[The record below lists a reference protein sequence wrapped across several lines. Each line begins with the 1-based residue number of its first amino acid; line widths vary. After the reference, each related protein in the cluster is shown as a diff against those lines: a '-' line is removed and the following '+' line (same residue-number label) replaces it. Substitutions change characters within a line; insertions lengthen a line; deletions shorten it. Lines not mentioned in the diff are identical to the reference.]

1 MISTQSTG
9 YGHPVG
15 SISPPLLGRVHG
27 HLSTALDRIG
37 GQRRFKRNTEI
48 YSEGESANCW
58 FKVISGAVRTTKI
71 FEDGRRHV
79 GQFYFEGDFFG
90 FDKSDERIFSAEA
103 VCDSM
108 VMRYPR
114 EGSERLFDTNPEFA
128 RDLREMLLSDM
139 LNAQTRMLLLG
150 RMNALERVTTF
161 LLDVRKRRK
170 GSRMVELPMSRIDIA
185 DYLGLTTETVCRVLS
200 SLKREGTI
208 GIPSPH
214 RIELRGDLVL
224 RLVA

>member
-1 MISTQSTG
+1 MMSTQSTEFG
-9 YGHPVG
+9 WAVG
-15 SISPPLLGRVHG
+15 SGPPLPAHTDGQFSAV
-27 HLSTALDRIG
+27 LDQIG
-37 GQRRFKRNTEI
+37 NQRRFKRNGEI
-48 YSEGESANCW
+48 YSEGEIANCW
-58 FKVISGAVRTTKI
+58 FKVMSGAVRTTKI
-71 FEDGRRHV
+71 FEDGRRHI

-90 FDKSDERIFSAEA
+90 FDKSNERIFSAEA
-103 VCDSM
+103 VCDST

-114 EGSERLFDTNPEFA
+114 GSSERLLDTDPELA
-128 RDLREMLLSDM
+128 RGLREMLLNDM

-161 LLDVRKRRK
+161 LIDHCRRRK

-200 SLKREGTI
+200 SLKREGAI
-208 GIPSPH
+208 GIPTPH
-214 RIELRGDLVL
+214 RVELRRDLVL